1 MKGMQIF
8 RFRQWLTITLC
19 VVVTAVFFT
28 FYDYAS
34 FHTPIVETISPNFS
48 LSNYLLVNVI
58 SSLAGGIFISTLMVY
73 FLQDLLRE
81 KPYGYSIIILIA
93 VMIAVMLMLTIP
105 YYMVISA
112 QLTGESITSPKTMAL
127 IRKQMFEQVDP
138 AWYMLLLL
146 ITILQLG
153 LQVSNKFGPGALWK
167 MVKGTYNKPK
177 IENRIFMFADLNDST
192 TIAETLSDERYH
204 QFLRNFF
211 GNITYSIL
219 DYGGEIYQYLGDG
232 IIIVWKYYGDKKDL
246 QCINCFYE
254 MKKEIEK
261 KRENYLE
268 KYGVVPAFKAGIH
281 CGKVVVGEIGIIK
294 REISYSGDVVNTT
307 SRIQSMCKELK
318 SELLI
323 SNELLRS
330 FPPVSDYETRAVGSI
345 HLKGKV
351 KEVELSSVW
360 KK

>member
-1 MKGMQIF
+1 MKGIHAI
-8 RFRQWLTITLC
+8 RFRQWLTLTLSY
-19 VVVTAVFFT
+19 VVGAVFFT
-28 FYDYAS
+28 LYDYAN
-34 FHTPIVETISPNFS
+34 FHTPLIEKIASNFS
-48 LSNYLLVNVI
+48 LPNYLLLNVV
-58 SSLAGGIFISTLMVY
+58 SSLTFGSLLSALMVY
-73 FLQDLLRE
+73 YLQDRFRE
-81 KPYGYSIIILIA
+81 KSYGYSI
-93 VMIAVMLMLTIP
+93 LMLVAIVIVVIFLFSIP
-105 YYMVISA
+105 YYMFMLA
-112 QLTGESITSPKTMAL
+112 QLSGKSITSPETLAL
-127 IRKQMFEQVDP
+127 IRKQMLGQVDP
-138 AWYMLLLL
+138 AWYLMLLLVTL
-146 ITILQLG
+146 QQLG
-153 LQVSNKFGPGALWK
+153 LQVSNKFGPGVLWK
-167 MVKGTYNKPK
+167 IIKGTYNTPK

-204 QFLRNFF
+204 QFLRNYF

-232 IIIVWKYYGDKKDL
+232 IIIVWKYYGDERDL
-246 QCINCFYE
+246 QCIDCFFD

-261 KRENYLE
+261 KRKQYHE

-294 REISYSGDVVNTT
+294 RDISYSGDVVNTA

-330 FPPVSDYETRAVGSI
+330 FPPVSVYETKSVGSI

-351 KEVELSSVW
+351 KEVELSSVGL
-360 KK
+360 K